1 MNKPFDQILLYRIL
15 KLDRQKPVYLY
26 PKNDVS
32 EKLYENL
39 CEKGVVVKY
48 FIPEEIQE
56 VVIVVICEDRFKVK
70 ALNEL
75 AALPWESRRIQ
86 VITAGRKHLDTVQ
99 IKVKEIEKKF
109 GLESHAVGYQYTKA
123 HLLES
128 IEHIVHQGIS
138 GWVVELGTLR
148 GGTLALIEKLFE
160 QLEYR
165 NHVQIAGFD
174 TWDGSLPHH
183 TFLDIFDMEEW
194 VSTQGDYNIAKAIV
208 SETVLLKRGDIAATF
223 PAWADT
229 ITEPIALAFVD
240 TDNFTATATSLP
252 ILWDK
257 LATGGAVIFDHYFT
271 YEDFFD
277 TVGEHVAVSNFFQG
291 RKDYYHLTGTG
302 VFMKV

>member
-1 MNKPFDQILLYRIL
+1 MNKPFDQILLYRIS
-15 KLDRQKPVYLY
+15 KLDRHKSVYLY

-39 CEKGVVVKY
+39 YEKGVVVKY

-56 VVIVVICEDRFKVK
+56 VEVVVICEDRFKVN

-75 AALPWESRRIQ
+75 AVLAWGNRRIH

-123 HLLES
+123 HLFES

-138 GWVVELGTLR
+138 GWVVELGTFR
-148 GGTLALIEKLFE
+148 GGTLALIEEIFVNLG
-160 QLEYR
+160 YR
-165 NHVQIAGFD
+165 NQVQIVGFD

-194 VSTQGDYNIAKAIV
+194 VSTQEDFNITKSTV
-208 SETVLLKRGDIAATF
+208 SEAVLLKRGDISATF
-223 PAWADT
+223 PSWAET
-229 ITEPIALAFVD
+229 IVEPIALAFVD
-240 TDNFTATATSLP
+240 TDNFTATAASLP
-252 ILWDK
+252 ILWSK
-257 LATGGAVIFDHYFT
+257 LAVGGSLVFDHYFT

-277 TVGEHVAVSNFFQG
+277 TIGEHVAVSNFFQG